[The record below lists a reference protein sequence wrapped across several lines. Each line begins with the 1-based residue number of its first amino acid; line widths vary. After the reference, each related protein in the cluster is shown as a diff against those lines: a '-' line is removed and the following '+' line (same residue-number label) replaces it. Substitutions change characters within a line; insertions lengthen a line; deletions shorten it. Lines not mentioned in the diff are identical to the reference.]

1 MIVRLPDT
9 IEPFHLADKRG
20 SLKGHIPLNTLERM
34 ADLLYTDSGF
44 VSIELF
50 FGRSGN
56 LANIEGTIKA
66 VLELKCQN
74 CLKSVEW
81 MVDDNIKLGIVT
93 TIEQADKLPE
103 DFEPLLLEEES
114 ILLKDIVEDELL
126 LILPAFPKHQHKC
139 LVPDKS
145 NNDNV
150 NSSVKDH
157 KSSPENPFSI
167 LVNLKTLENTNGST
181 KK

>member
-1 MIVRLPDT
+1 
-9 IEPFHLADKRG
+9 
-20 SLKGHIPLNTLERM
+20 
-34 ADLLYTDSGF
+34 
-44 VSIELF
+44 
-50 FGRSGN
+50 
-56 LANIEGTIKA
+56 
-66 VLELKCQN
+66 
-74 CLKSVEW
+74 